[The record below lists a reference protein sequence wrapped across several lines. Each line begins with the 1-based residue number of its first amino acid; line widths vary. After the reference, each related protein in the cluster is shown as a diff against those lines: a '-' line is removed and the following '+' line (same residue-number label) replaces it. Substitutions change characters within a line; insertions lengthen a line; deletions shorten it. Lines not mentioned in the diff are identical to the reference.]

1 MTANAIFRGAIMC
14 NRLLAVLTA
23 ITVLSMAV
31 VETGSAQ
38 QALTQSQAFSA
49 GYATCPVRQVAI
61 GLLVLYGVTV
71 CVADAKRVLTLLAH
85 VAELRRRAGWV
96 CLEVE
101 SHSPQL
107 VLLKRSPGRA

>member
-1 MTANAIFRGAIMC
+1 MC

-71 CVADAKRVLTLLAH
+71 CSRMLPSFVGGPGGCA
-85 VAELRRRAGWV
+85 LR
-96 CLEVE
+96 
-101 SHSPQL
+101 
-107 VLLKRSPGRA
+107 LKAIRPS